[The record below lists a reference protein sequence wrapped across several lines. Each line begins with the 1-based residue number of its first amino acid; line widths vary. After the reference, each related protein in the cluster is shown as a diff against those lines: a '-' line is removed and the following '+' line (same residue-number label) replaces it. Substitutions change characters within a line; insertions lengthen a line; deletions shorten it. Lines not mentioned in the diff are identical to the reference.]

1 MAHAPPVSPQPVA
14 EPARRAGLAYGLA
27 AYGFWGLVP
36 IYFKAVAAVPALEVL
51 AHRVVWS
58 VVVLALVLSVQRR
71 WREVWAVL
79 RDRRTLGVLAVTT
92 VLVGGNWYIFIWAVA
107 NDRVLQASL
116 GYFINPLVNVFLGV
130 VFLRERL
137 SRAGVVAVA
146 LAAAAVIWLTAQ
158 AGELPWVSLV
168 LAFSFGLYG
177 LLRKTA
183 RVKPVPGLMVETT
196 LMAPPALLY
205 LGLVA
210 SRGGLYF
217 GTGSPRLDLL
227 LIAAGLV
234 TALPL
239 LWFTAAA
246 RLLPLATLGFLQY
259 LAPTG
264 QFLLAV
270 LAYGEPLTRDRLLAF
285 GLIWV
290 ALAIF
295 TAAQLRSRNP
305 SSPPAGSRA
314 TG

>member
-14 EPARRAGLAYGLA
+14 EPASRAGLGYGLA

-36 IYFKAVAAVPALEVL
+36 IYFKAVASVPALEVL

-58 VVVLALVLSVQRR
+58 VVVLASVLSVQRR

-79 RDRRTLGVLAVTT
+79 RDRRTLAVLAVTT

-146 LAAAAVIWLTAQ
+146 LAAVAVVWLTAQ

-183 RVKPVPGLMVETT
+183 TVKPVPGLMVETS

-270 LAYGEPLTRDRLLAF
+270 LAFGEPLTRDRLLAF

-295 TAAQLRSRNP
+295 TAAQLRRRP
-305 SSPPAGSRA
+305 SPSPVKVGS
-314 TG
+314 

>member
-1 MAHAPPVSPQPVA
+1 MAHAPPARPQPTH
-14 EPARRAGLAYGLA
+14 EPASRTGLAYGLA

-36 IYFKAVAAVPALEVL
+36 IYFKAVASVPALEVL

-58 VVVLALVLSVQRR
+58 LVVLALVLSVQRR
-71 WREVWAVL
+71 WQEVWAVL
-79 RDRRTLGVLAVTT
+79 RDRHTLAVLALTT

-146 LAAAAVIWLTAQ
+146 LAAVAVTWLTVQ
-158 AGELPWVSLV
+158 AGELPWVSLI

-183 RVKPVPGLMVETT
+183 RVKPVPGLMVETA
-196 LMAPPALLY
+196 LMAPAAVLY

-217 GTGSPRLDLL
+217 GTGSMRLDFL

-246 RLLPLATLGFLQY
+246 RLLQLATLGFLQY
-259 LAPTG
+259 IAPTG

-295 TAAQLRSRNP
+295 TVAQLRRRPSPNP
-305 SSPPAGSRA
+305 VER
-314 TG
+314 